1 MRTEFTIFRV
11 VICFPLRHS
20 FDYLPPHNWDGKILK
35 PGVRIKVP
43 LAQRTIV
50 GILLELASKPRVRV
64 SKLKHAI
71 EILDTEPLLSEL
83 LIKLNMWASDYYHY
97 PIGEVILNNLPK
109 LLREGKETKLR
120 RASVDVQISGEISC
134 IQLNKEQQHAVD
146 VINFSNGFN
155 VFLLDG
161 ITGSGKTEVYLRVIE
176 NVVKRGQQALV
187 LVPEI
192 SLTPQTV
199 TRFQNRF
206 STHVIAV
213 LHSGLTD
220 RERLNAWLM
229 AKDSLAS
236 IIIGTRSA
244 IFVPLQKLG
253 IIILDEEHDLS
264 FEQQSGLRYSA
275 RNTAVIRGKLENVP
289 VILGSATPSLESL
302 YNSQHKGYTRLQLPE
317 RAGVA
322 IHPSFHVVDMRSQ
335 KLVEGIAVKLIQE
348 IKHHLQQQS
357 QILLFLNRRG
367 YSPTLLCHDC
377 GFVAKCSR
385 CDVPI
390 TLHQKPHYL
399 HCHHCGTTKPVY
411 KICPKCNSD
420 QLIPLGLGTERVEET
435 IKNIFPG
442 VSLLRIDRDT
452 AKRKGSMDKML
463 NEICDNKCQI
473 LIGTQM
479 LAKGHHFPN
488 VTMVAILNVD
498 NGLLSSDF
506 RAQEHIAQLIIQVAG
521 RAGRAEKPGEVYIQT
536 HNPNHPLLLKLINHS
551 YYDFAMGN
559 LVERRHA
566 NLPPFTHFALIRAEA
581 KTKAIALHFLEQL
594 RDKIKKS
601 VTTKVKLL
609 GPIPAPMQRKAGYY
623 RAQLLID
630 SKSRSTLHAF
640 LDLLVQQAEALKLNR
655 KVRWSLDVD
664 PMDMF

>member
-1 MRTEFTIFRV
+1 MRTKFTIFRV

-20 FDYLPPHNWDGKILK
+20 FDYLPPHDWDGKVLK
-35 PGVRIKVP
+35 PGVRVKVP
-43 LAQRTIV
+43 FAQRTTV
-50 GILLELASKPRVRV
+50 GILLELASKPRVSV

-71 EILDTEPLLSEL
+71 EILDVKPLLSEP
-83 LIKLNMWASDYYHY
+83 LIKLNMWASDYYHH
-97 PIGEVILNNLPK
+97 PIGEVFLSNLPK

-120 RASVDVQISGEISC
+120 KMSVDVQASGEISY
-134 IQLNKEQQHAVD
+134 IQLNKKQQHAVD
-146 VINFSNGFN
+146 VINISNGFN

-161 ITGSGKTEVYLRVIE
+161 ITGSGKTEVYLQVIE
-176 NVVKRGQQALV
+176 KIVNRGQQALV

-199 TRFQNRF
+199 TRFRNRF
-206 STHVIAV
+206 SAHTVTV

-229 AKDSLAS
+229 AKDNLAS
-236 IIIGTRSA
+236 VIIGTRSA
-244 IFVPLQKLG
+244 VFVPLQKLG

-264 FEQQSGLRYSA
+264 FEQQLGLRYSA
-275 RNTAVIRGKLENVP
+275 RNIAVIRGKLENVS

-302 YNSQHKGYTRLQLPE
+302 YNAQRKRYTRLQLPE

-322 IHPSFHVVDMRSQ
+322 IHPSFHIIDMRSQ
-335 KLVEGIAVKLIQE
+335 KLVDGIAVKLIRE
-348 IKHHLQQQS
+348 MKHHLQQQN

-377 GFVAKCSR
+377 GFVAECSK
-385 CDVPI
+385 CDVPM
-390 TLHQKPHYL
+390 TLHQKPRYL

-411 KICPKCNSD
+411 KICPKCNSN
-420 QLIPLGLGTERVEET
+420 QLIPLGVGTERVEET
-435 IKNIFPG
+435 IKNIFPE

-452 AKRKGSMDKML
+452 ARHKGSMDKML
-463 NEICDNKCQI
+463 NEVCDNKCQV

-498 NGLLSSDF
+498 SGLLSSDF

-521 RAGRAEKPGEVYIQT
+521 RAGRAEKPGKVYIQT
-536 HNPNHPLLLKLINHS
+536 HNPNHPLLLKLINHG
-551 YYDFAMGN
+551 YYDFAMEN
-559 LVERRHA
+559 LAERRHA
-566 NLPPFTHFALIRAEA
+566 NLPPFIFFALIRAEA
-581 KTKAIALHFLEQL
+581 KTKTMALHFLEQL
-594 RDKIKKS
+594 RDKMKES
-601 VTTKVKLL
+601 VTTEVKLL
-609 GPIPAPMQRKAGYY
+609 GPISAPMQRKAGYY
-623 RAQLLID
+623 RAQLLIN
-630 SKSRSTLHAF
+630 SKSRSELHAF
-640 LDLLVQQAEALKLNR
+640 LDLLVQQAEALKLSR

>member
-1 MRTEFTIFRV
+1 MKRELAILHV

-20 FDYLPPHNWDGKILK
+20 FDYLPPRDWNGEILK

-43 LAQRTIV
+43 FAQRTTV
-50 GILLELASKPRVRV
+50 GMLLELGSKPRIDIT
-64 SKLKHAI
+64 KLKHAI
-71 EILDTEPLLSEL
+71 EILDNEPLLSEQ
-83 LIKLNMWASDYYHY
+83 LIKLNIWASNYYHY
-97 PIGEVILNNLPK
+97 PIGEVMLNNLPK
-109 LLREGKETKLR
+109 LLRKGKEAKLR
-120 RASVDVQISGEISC
+120 KASVDIPTSAEISC
-134 IQLNKEQQHAVD
+134 IRLNKEQQHAVD
-146 VINFSNGFN
+146 VINIGSGFN

-161 ITGSGKTEVYLRVIE
+161 ITDSGKTEVYLRVIE
-176 NVVKRGQQALV
+176 KIINKGQQALV

-199 TRFQNRF
+199 TRFWNRF
-206 STHVIAV
+206 SAHVIAV

-229 AKDSLAS
+229 AKQNLAS

-244 IFVPLQKLG
+244 IFVPLPKLG

-275 RNTAVIRGKLENVP
+275 RNVAVIRGKLENVP

-302 YNSQHKGYTRLQLPE
+302 YNAQRKRYTRLQLPE
-317 RAGVA
+317 RVGIA
-322 IHPSFHVVDMRSQ
+322 IHPSFHVIDMRSQ
-335 KLVEGIAVKLIQE
+335 KLVEGIAAKLIQE
-348 IKHHLQQQS
+348 IKHHLQREG

-367 YSPTLLCHDC
+367 YSPTLLCHNC
-377 GFVAKCSR
+377 GFVVGCSR
-385 CDVPI
+385 CDVPM

-399 HCHHCGTTKPVY
+399 HCHHCGATKPVY
-411 KICPKCNSD
+411 EKCPKCSSD
-420 QLIPLGLGTERVEET
+420 QLIPLGLGTERVEEA
-435 IKNIFPG
+435 IKDIFPEA
-442 VSLLRIDRDT
+442 SLLRIDRDT
-452 AKRKGSMDKML
+452 ASRRGSMDKML
-463 NEICDNKCQI
+463 SEVRDNKCQI

-506 RAQEHIAQLIIQVAG
+506 RAPEHIAQLIIQVAG
-521 RAGRAEKPGEVYIQT
+521 RAGRAEKSGEVYIQT
-536 HNPNHPLLLKLINHS
+536 HNPNHPLLLKLINHG
-551 YYDFAMGN
+551 YYDFAVEN
-559 LVERRHA
+559 LIERRNA
-566 NLPPFTHFALIRAEA
+566 NLPPFTYFALIRAEA
-581 KTKAIALHFLEQL
+581 KTKTTALNFLEQL

-623 RAQLLID
+623 RAQLLIN
-630 SKSRSTLHAF
+630 SKSRSALHVF
-640 LDLLVQQAEALKLNR
+640 LDLLVQQVETLKLNR